1 MEISLVK
8 AEIEDADTIHKM
20 QLLSFMP
27 LLEKY
32 QDYETSPANEAIDKT
47 IARIEHSLTDYYIIK
62 SDIIPVGGIRIIK
75 MDSSRCRVG
84 PVFILPEYQGKGIA
98 QKAFQLVAQIYADA
112 EVWELDTIL
121 QEQGNCYLY
130 QKLGYRPT
138 GKTEIINSKLT
149 LVSYEKHV
157 NREGCD
163 ATGLSERAKNL
174 VVQG

>member
-1 MEISLVK
+1 MNISLVK
-8 AEIEDADTIHKM
+8 AVTKDADTIHKM

-47 IARIEHSLTDYYIIK
+47 IARIEHSLTDYYIIMD
-62 SDIIPVGGIRIIK
+62 SITPVGGIRIIK

-84 PVFILPEYQGKGIA
+84 PVFILPEYQGKGIT
-98 QKAFQLVAQIYADA
+98 QKVFERIAQIYADA
-112 EVWELDTIL
+112 DVWELDTIL

-130 QKLGYRPT
+130 EKLGYRQT

-163 ATGLSERAKNL
+163 AAGL
-174 VVQG
+174 